1 MKIHKFGDNISTDL
15 LAPGRYFHLRSNIT
29 ELAKH
34 TLEDVDP
41 EFASKVKPGD
51 ALVCGRNFGLGSSR
65 EHAAAVLKKLGIKYI
80 LAKSFA
86 RIFFRNAVNLGII
99 PVELDTDEI
108 QSGDNIEIDIEHGIV
123 KNITGGKEIK
133 FASPG
138 GIVKKILDEG
148 GVVSYIKRYGR
159 FKA

>member
-1 MKIHKFGDNISTDL
+1 MRVHKFGDNISTDL
-15 LAPGRYFHLRSNIT
+15 LVPGRYFHLRSNIP

-51 ALVCGRNFGLGSSR
+51 ALVCGKNFGLGSSR
-65 EHAAAVLKKLGIKYI
+65 EHAAAVLKELGIKYI

-99 PVELDTDEI
+99 PVELNTDKI
-108 QSGDNIEIDIEHGIV
+108 QAGDDIEIDIEHGIV
-123 KNITGGKEIK
+123 KDVTGEKEIK
-133 FASPG
+133 FTPHS

-148 GVVSYIKRYGR
+148 GVVSYIKKYGK